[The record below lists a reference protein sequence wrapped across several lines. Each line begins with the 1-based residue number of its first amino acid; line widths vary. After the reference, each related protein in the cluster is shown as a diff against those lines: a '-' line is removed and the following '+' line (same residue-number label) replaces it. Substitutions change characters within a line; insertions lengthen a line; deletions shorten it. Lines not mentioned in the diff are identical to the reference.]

1 MKSRLL
7 LIPTILATTAGF
19 VSGNAVS
26 SQPDAQA
33 QAAALLSRAH
43 TFVSEGAPD
52 QRNASSQSA
61 AVDAHAHAAALLSGL
76 RTEQEAK
83 PWVRITPSRA
93 ARTSLDAQAQAA
105 ALLSGS
111 RITVSE
117 NARITATSEKLGEH
131 PAVLVAQTWSTR
143 GIDPNTFIVAHP
155 ARLQLIAASPTEKD
169 AQRGATETIASTE
182 PTQAQPT
189 RENSRLEDS
198 VSRMNFARNS
208 SRSAVIFGSRRS
220 ARRMSIACV
229 VPVALGIGVATA
241 TDKSNNDTIPF
252 MHVLNSR
259 PTRHFTSGAYSSAAS
274 SHGGSARQSRRR
286 TSSRPA

>member
-7 LIPTILATTAGF
+7 LIPAILATTAGF

-33 QAAALLSRAH
+33 QAAALLAPPH
-43 TFVSEGAPD
+43 TFVSEGARD
-52 QRNASSQSA
+52 QGNASSQFV
-61 AVDAHAHAAALLSGL
+61 AVDAHAQAAALLSGL

-83 PWVRITPSRA
+83 TSVRITPSGA

-117 NARITATSEKLGEH
+117 SAQITAISERLGEH
-131 PAVLVAQTWSTR
+131 PAVVVAQNWNTR

-169 AQRGATETIASTE
+169 SPRAEAAATASTE
-182 PTQAQPT
+182 
-189 RENSRLEDS
+189 
-198 VSRMNFARNS
+198 
-208 SRSAVIFGSRRS
+208 
-220 ARRMSIACV
+220 
-229 VPVALGIGVATA
+229 ATG
-241 TDKSNNDTIPF
+241 
-252 MHVLNSR
+252 L
-259 PTRHFTSGAYSSAAS
+259 
-274 SHGGSARQSRRR
+274 RR
-286 TSSRPA
+286 TSRELSTVGSGQ